1 MHGESWAAVTPFNRL
16 KDPLPTQTDCQRILK
31 SAKYAY
37 ISAAPGL
44 TEYHHD
50 QLGVR
55 ETELA
60 ATLAIAEEPG
70 RQGQIR
76 LRKRMGE
83 NAGDWTVEL
92 FGGAAPLAAL
102 IGRP

>member
-1 MHGESWAAVTPFNRL
+1 MTPFNQL
-16 KDPLPTQTDCQRILK
+16 ENPLPTQADRERILET
-31 SAKYAY
+31 AKYAY

-44 TEYHHD
+44 TEYHHE

-70 RQGQIR
+70 EQGQIR
-76 LRKRMGE
+76 LRRRLGHD
-83 NAGDWTVEL
+83 AGDWTVEL
-92 FGGAAPLAAL
+92 FGNAAPLAAL
-102 IGRP
+102 QTPTHTRKKP